1 MARLMFCKKGIY
13 GGKTYI
19 FSHRNPQTGDVWSDD
34 IPNMQ
39 IINNKPV
46 IVYGMWVPFDS
57 VKWVV

>member
-1 MARLMFCKKGIY
+1 MARTMFCKKGIY
-13 GGKTYI
+13 GGKIYI

-34 IPNMQ
+34 IPTLQ

-46 IVYGMWVPFDS
+46 KVYGMWVSFDS